1 MFFLIRG
8 STNDIWKQI
17 LNHKKEDS
25 DIEQPIGGD
34 IMVFCGQT
42 IDLN

>member
-1 MFFLIRG
+1 MIYESKFLTI
-8 STNDIWKQI
+8 
-17 LNHKKEDS
+17 KKEDS
-25 DIEQPIGGD
+25 DIEQPIRGD